1 MTPST
6 NFTSNHHSH
15 YLHYL
20 PYVNWALDLVV
31 YNLVYYL
38 IVVLWWEAPILTT
51 DIAWVLLNLV
61 AIIVVG
67 RTSNNTNHSRTT
79 SSEHVFNRIVSEVL
93 LHAFI
98 FVAVLYLLGRTGVS
112 WKALMLFYVG
122 LLWGLLLERFAMR
135 RYLHRL
141 RVMGR
146 NTATVVIVGH
156 GYATDRLFK
165 QLHDTNVFG
174 YRIAGVFSAVVPDES
189 SRIRPYYRGRVETLE
204 AFLAENHVD
213 EIFYSSESPEA
224 DEITRVAK
232 LAEQRMQRFFFVPQ
246 IPRQLQGNFH
256 AVSMGSIP
264 VMSLQEPPLKSR
276 FNRLLKRA
284 FDLTVSSVMLVLSPI
299 VYIPVAIAI
308 KLSSPG
314 PVFFKQK
321 RTGLYGREFYC
332 YKFRTM
338 KVNVDADNLQA
349 TKDDPRKTRVGEF
362 LRHTSIDELPQFIN
376 VFKGDMSIVGPRP
389 HMLKH
394 TEEYSKLIDTYM
406 VRHAVKPGITG
417 WAQVTGYRGQT
428 EELWQMEGRVEKD
441 IWYIEHWSFAL
452 DLKIMAFTVINA
464 IKGEE
469 QAF

>member
-1 MTPST
+1 M
-6 NFTSNHHSH
+6 
-15 YLHYL
+15 
-20 PYVNWALDLVV
+20 
-31 YNLVYYL
+31 
-38 IVVLWWEAPILTT
+38 
-51 DIAWVLLNLV
+51 
-61 AIIVVG
+61 
-67 RTSNNTNHSRTT
+67 
-79 SSEHVFNRIVSEVL
+79 
-93 LHAFI
+93 
-98 FVAVLYLLGRTGVS
+98 
-112 WKALMLFYVG
+112 
-122 LLWGLLLERFAMR
+122 
-135 RYLHRL
+135 
-141 RVMGR
+141 
-146 NTATVVIVGH
+146 
-156 GYATDRLFK
+156 
-165 QLHDTNVFG
+165 
-174 YRIAGVFSAVVPDES
+174 
-189 SRIRPYYRGRVETLE
+189 
-204 AFLAENHVD
+204 
-213 EIFYSSESPEA
+213 
-224 DEITRVAK
+224 
-232 LAEQRMQRFFFVPQ
+232 
-246 IPRQLQGNFH
+246 
-256 AVSMGSIP
+256 
-264 VMSLQEPPLKSR
+264 
-276 FNRLLKRA
+276 
-284 FDLTVSSVMLVLSPI
+284 
-299 VYIPVAIAI
+299 
-308 KLSSPG
+308 
-314 PVFFKQK
+314 FFKQK